1 MSASGI
7 ARSTKRSALPPMN
20 TNSRPPSERMSGV
33 TYGRPGCATMSG
45 SVTSGV
51 GEGWTVGEGRGD
63 APATGDAR
71 AGSCEGAGGVWEG
84 ASHADRTA
92 AARRIATFISR
103 PTLSLGRSCEES
115 AAGRLW
121 AGVARSMPLRFFR
134 RVRIAKGL
142 TLNLSKRG
150 ASLSAGRRGARVTF
164 GRRGARATAGV
175 PGTGVSYTSRLG
187 CLLPAALVI
196 VALLTACAPAG
207 DGPIAGQAGARSTNA
222 PTSAPPGARS
232 NAPVPS
238 PVSPVVPT
246 VAPLSTP
253 TPPITPPTPRLTTVP
268 PVPAVPTLAPAPLQ
282 TLAPPTLAP
291 PTLPPPT
298 VAPALPTVAPAL
310 PPAAGV
316 AFTFV
321 KSPVAPNGTGQVTV
335 ATAPNAACTIVVT
348 YKSGPSMAQG
358 LVPKVA
364 DGNGSVNWTW
374 NIGPNTTA

>member
-1 MSASGI
+1 
-7 ARSTKRSALPPMN
+7 
-20 TNSRPPSERMSGV
+20 
-33 TYGRPGCATMSG
+33 
-45 SVTSGV
+45 
-51 GEGWTVGEGRGD
+51 
-63 APATGDAR
+63 
-71 AGSCEGAGGVWEG
+71 
-84 ASHADRTA
+84 
-92 AARRIATFISR
+92 
-103 PTLSLGRSCEES
+103 
-115 AAGRLW
+115 
-121 AGVARSMPLRFFR
+121 MPLRFFR

-268 PVPAVPTLAPAPLQ
+268 PVPAVPTLAPALLP

-291 PTLPPPT
+291 PTLAP
-298 VAPALPTVAPAL
+298 APALPTFVAPTLA
-310 PPAAGV
+310 PPAL
-316 AFTFV
+316 
-321 KSPVAPNGTGQVTV
+321 APNLCGAPANPWGYNFCGGSFIYSPPVGFCTNFACI
-335 ATAPNAACTIVVT
+335 ATFSSGRGYVMQCKDGAYSLSGGIQGSCSQHLGNSRALLAP
-348 YKSGPSMAQG
+348 
-358 LVPKVA
+358 
-364 DGNGSVNWTW
+364 
-374 NIGPNTTA
+374 

>member
-1 MSASGI
+1 
-7 ARSTKRSALPPMN
+7 
-20 TNSRPPSERMSGV
+20 
-33 TYGRPGCATMSG
+33 
-45 SVTSGV
+45 
-51 GEGWTVGEGRGD
+51 
-63 APATGDAR
+63 
-71 AGSCEGAGGVWEG
+71 
-84 ASHADRTA
+84 
-92 AARRIATFISR
+92 
-103 PTLSLGRSCEES
+103 
-115 AAGRLW
+115 
-121 AGVARSMPLRFFR
+121 MPLRFFR

-164 GRRGARATAGV
+164 GRRGARATTGV

-207 DGPIAGQAGARSTNA
+207 DGPIAGQAGARSTNVS
-222 PTSAPPGARS
+222 TSASPSARS

-238 PVSPVVPT
+238 PVSPVGSLRPSDPAVPLPAAPT
-246 VAPLSTP
+246 VAPPSTP
-253 TPPITPPTPRLTTVP
+253 TLPTTPPTPRLTTVP
-268 PVPAVPTLAPAPLQ
+268 PVPAL
-282 TLAPPTLAP
+282 PTLAP

-298 VAPALPTVAPAL
+298 LAPALPTVAPAL

-348 YKSGPSMAQG
+348 YKSGPSTAQG
-358 LVPKVA
+358 LIPKTA
-364 DGNGSVNWTW
+364 DGNGNVSWTW
-374 NIGPNTTA
+374 NIGTNTTAGTWPIDVRCGAATAHATFVVL